1 LRIGSEPWRREDPRF
16 RRLAQLIDI
25 FFHCR
30 PNRSAAPSKRDRSGR
45 LLAARR
51 GRCGSCQRWPVAVAP
66 MATRVDEPAREG
78 AWDAVR
84 LVGTLRRLGDR
95 IGLASG
101 CESARSVCD
110 RQLPRSAGGASA
122 NKKDEPW
129 AGHKMRRHKTQPMSS
144 GAQSINSALV
154 SPPAASRSADRPS
167 PTRSQRPRWQT
178 PYPTLAGGAP
188 NRGHCWRAPNGFRQ
202 AGPGAARG
210 SAGLRRR

>member
-1 LRIGSEPWRREDPRF
+1 MRIGSEPWRREDPRF

-25 FFHCR
+25 FFLCR
-30 PNRSAAPSKRDRSGR
+30 PNRSAAPCKRDRSGR

-51 GRCGSCQRWPVAVAP
+51 ARRGSCQRWPVAVAP
-66 MATRVDEPAREG
+66 MAARVDEPAREG
-78 AWDAVR
+78 AWGAVR
-84 LVGTLRRLGDR
+84 LVGTLRRRGDR

-110 RQLPRSAGGASA
+110 RQLPRSAGGAS
-122 NKKDEPW
+122 
-129 AGHKMRRHKTQPMSS
+129 HKIRRHKTQPMSS

-154 SPPAASRSADRPS
+154 STPAASRSADRPS